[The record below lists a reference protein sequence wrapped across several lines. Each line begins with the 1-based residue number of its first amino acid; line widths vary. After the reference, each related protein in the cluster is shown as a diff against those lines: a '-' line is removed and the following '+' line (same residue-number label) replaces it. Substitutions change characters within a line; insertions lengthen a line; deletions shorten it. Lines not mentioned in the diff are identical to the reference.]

1 MQGLCRI
8 RPKEKKPE
16 ERLSIN
22 EMSAKIIDFFKKEAV
37 LCIALFLA
45 VVSSFVI
52 LPDKEYLGYIDFH
65 TLAILFCLMS
75 VMAGLQKLGVFG
87 VIAGK
92 LLGKVNGVRPLC
104 MILVLLCFFF
114 SMFITND
121 VALITFV
128 PFAFTVLGL
137 LGEEK
142 QRALTIPVVVL
153 QTVAA
158 NLGSMLTPI
167 GNPQNLYLYGK
178 SGISL
183 GSFLAL
189 MLPYTVISLVLLLV
203 CCLCVGGNRKSAAGG
218 DSQAAGDL
226 QVSLPEQQGL
236 GGSPLTLAAYLALF
250 VLCLLSVAH
259 VLSVWVV
266 FAVVLVVQVLLDKSV
281 LKKVDYS
288 LLLTFVGF
296 FVFIGNMGR
305 VPAFSAFLQ
314 NIIEGNEVITAVV
327 SSQAISNVP
336 AALLLSCFTE
346 NYSAL
351 IIGTNLGGLGTLIA
365 SMASLI
371 SYKYISKESDKG
383 VIGTKGKYMAVFT
396 LANVAFLAVL
406 LGTYFVIA

>member
-1 MQGLCRI
+1 MC
-8 RPKEKKPE
+8 KKCIE
-16 ERLSIN
+16 
-22 EMSAKIIDFFKKEAV
+22 FFKKEVV

-75 VMAGLQKLGVFG
+75 VMAGLQKLGLFQL
-87 VIAGK
+87 IAGK
-92 LLGKVNGVRPLC
+92 LLGKVKGVRQLSL
-104 MILVLLCFFF
+104 ILVLLCFFF

-142 QRALTIPVVVL
+142 QRELTILVVVL

-183 GSFLAL
+183 GNFLEL
-189 MLPYTVISLVLLLV
+189 MLPYTVISLVLLVL
-203 CCLCVGGNRKSAAGG
+203 CCLFVGKSKAHANTSRCVDEMNVAV
-218 DSQAAGDL
+218 Q
-226 QVSLPEQQGL
+226 LPDRQGL
-236 GGSPLTLAAYLALF
+236 TGSPKALAAYLLLF
-250 VLCLLSVAH
+250 LLCLLSVAH
-259 VLSVWVV
+259 VLSVWGVL
-266 FAVVLVVQVLLDKSV
+266 AIVLVVQLFLDKAV

-314 NIIEGNEVITAVV
+314 NVIEGNEVITAVV

-336 AALLLSCFTE
+336 AALLLSGFTTD
-346 NYSAL
+346 YHGL

-371 SYKYISKESDKG
+371 SYKYISKESDKC
-383 VIGTKGKYMAVFT
+383 VIGSKGKYMAAFT
-396 LANVAFLAVL
+396 LVNIGFLIL
-406 LGTYFVIA
+406 LLAAYFVIA